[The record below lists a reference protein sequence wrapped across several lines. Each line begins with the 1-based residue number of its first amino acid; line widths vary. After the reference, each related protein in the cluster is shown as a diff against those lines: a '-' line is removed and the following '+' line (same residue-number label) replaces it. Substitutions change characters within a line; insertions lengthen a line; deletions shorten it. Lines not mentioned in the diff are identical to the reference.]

1 MSFERQVKENFKRHG
16 FEINILGSECHKLIS
31 KMNAENVS
39 NVKKH
44 YPELLLL
51 AQKFGEAEDLR
62 SVFEQNNQ

>member
-1 MSFERQVKENFKRHG
+1 MCFETQVKENFKRHG
-16 FEINILGSECHKLIS
+16 FEINNLASECHKLIS
-31 KMNAENVS
+31 KMNSENVS

-62 SVFEQNNQ
+62 SVFEQNN